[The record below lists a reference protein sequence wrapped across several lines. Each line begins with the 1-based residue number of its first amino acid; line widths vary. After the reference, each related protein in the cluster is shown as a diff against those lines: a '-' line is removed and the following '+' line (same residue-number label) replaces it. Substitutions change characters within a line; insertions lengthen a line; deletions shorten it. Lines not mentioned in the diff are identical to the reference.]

1 MTSFRPSSDQAG
13 GNVTLQQGMWK
24 VLRGEILSMIISG
37 SIRDA
42 ASGLEMTILGEVSQT
57 ETNTI

>member
-1 MTSFRPSSDQAG
+1 
-13 GNVTLQQGMWK
+13 
-24 VLRGEILSMIISG
+24 MIISG

-57 ETNTI
+57 ETNDV